1 MTRKAVLFAA
11 MVLFSVGLNAQSFNF
26 NRVPLEKALAEIERQ
41 TDYKFVYSSALSV
54 INDPVTLVY
63 NLTSPS
69 GIDDLLTKLF
79 AGKNVSFNKQGNNI
93 MLTPSDIKP
102 QTQVSGTVTDESGL
116 PVIGV
121 AVMIKGTLTGVV
133 TDIDGHYSIST
144 NSSSDELEFIF
155 MGYDTVTELV
165 SGRSRINVVMTEST
179 EYLEETVVI
188 GYGTQK
194 KKLLTGSTI
203 NISGEDIQKQSTT
216 NAVGALYSS
225 VPGVNITQ
233 ENGLPGSGYKITVR
247 GIGTTGSSGPLI
259 VIDGVAGGNLDDLN
273 PADIESIDILKDAA
287 SAAIYGARAA
297 NGVVLVTT
305 RQGKEGDKKATVTL
319 DAYLG
324 IQQPSTN
331 GVHPVSATE
340 YLDLIDR
347 AYTSFGSI
355 NEGQHWYDVNA
366 LMPVQKQWMD
376 KGLWQGTD
384 WFTESINTN
393 APTNNL
399 VVGVTGGGDVVRYS
413 LSFTKS
419 YQEGTL
425 GMPKPTYYDRTTVRA
440 NTDFSILRKYD
451 RDIIKLGENVTVS
464 LTDSRG
470 MQTGGI
476 YNNDIHNAI
485 IKTPLLPAYDLDGTL
500 YTFEKQIRDGWAIKD
515 DEANTLQQQDL
526 TERQGKGVRV
536 QGSVYLEANPIKELK
551 LRTAFGFHANTNF
564 SRSYTP
570 KYVLT
575 GTNYKDYDS
584 VSQSSDISTSWTWEL
599 TANYKKTFAEEHTID
614 ALVGTSIEGT
624 GWGMSLDGTR
634 SSTKFG
640 TWESA
645 NLSSVEGALS
655 SDENA
660 SMGGGNTVPYND
672 LLSFFGRVNYSFK
685 DTYLLTAIVRADG
698 SCNFAKGNRW
708 GVFPSVSAGWVMSN
722 EPWMDPTKDWLNFFK
737 IRGSWG
743 QNGNCRINNFQYTGV
758 ITLDGNYDFS
768 YDQMAPSVAAYPQNI
783 ANSKLSWETSEQLA
797 IGFDSRFLRSRMG
810 VIFDWYRKDT
820 KDWLVTPPQMGIMGA
835 NASSINGGAVRNS
848 GVELSVTWNDHIG
861 DFFYTIGVN
870 GSYNKNN
877 VLYINNADGII
888 HGEPKILSENVRN
901 LDGFQAKP
909 GKPIGYF
916 LGIASEGIFQ
926 NQAKI
931 DEYNEKGYAFIN
943 GYDQTQPGDVI
954 WIDQNGDGK
963 YNELDCVEIGNPH
976 PDFTMGFN
984 ISLEWKGLDFSINGS
999 GAFGQQVMQSYR
1011 QFALQELESYTNNF
1025 VNRLWTGEGS
1035 TNKFPRFSHG
1045 SHNNFKCNGYNSD
1058 IWAQNADYLK
1068 IRNITLGF
1076 DLKTVL
1082 KNLPFQNLRVFV
1094 TGQNLFT
1101 FTGYDGMDPEVGYGA
1116 GYSWASGIDI
1126 GYYPS
1131 PKVYMA
1137 GVSIKF

>member
-1 MTRKAVLFAA
+1 MK
-11 MVLFSVGLNAQSFNF
+11 NF
-26 NRVPLEKALAEIERQ
+26 LWKR
-41 TDYKFVYSSALSV
+41 
-54 INDPVTLVY
+54 
-63 NLTSPS
+63 
-69 GIDDLLTKLF
+69 LF
-79 AGKNVSFNKQGNNI
+79 AGIFLLLLATGTSFAAYGDLQ
-93 MLTPSDIKP
+93 
-102 QTQVSGTVTDESGL
+102 QSGRTVTCVVSDNAG
-116 PVIGV
+116 PVIGAYV
-121 AVMIKGTLTGVV
+121 VVRGTMNGGSTDADGRVVLNNVPDNTTLVV
-133 TDIDGHYSIST
+133 TY
-144 NSSSDELEFIF
+144 L
-155 MGYDTVTELV
+155 GYVTQKIALMNNQTLV
-165 SGRSRINVVMTEST
+165 EIILQEDAQS
-179 EYLEETVVI
+179 LEEVVVV
-188 GYGTQK
+188 GYGVQK
-194 KKLLTGSTI
+194 KKLLTGATL
-203 NISGEDIQKQSTT
+203 NIDGEAIQKQSTT

-225 VPGVNITQ
+225 VPGVNIVQ
-233 ENGLPGSGYKITVR
+233 SNGLPGSGYQITIR
-247 GIGTTGSSGPLI
+247 GLGTTGSSGPLI

-287 SAAIYGARAA
+287 SAAIYGSRAA
-297 NGVVLVTT
+297 NGVILVTT
-305 RQGKEGDKKATVTL
+305 KQGKLGKATVTL
-319 DAYLG
+319 DAYMG
-324 IQQPSTN
+324 IQQPNTN
-331 GVHPVSATE
+331 GVRPVPAAE

-355 NEGQHWYDVNA
+355 KEGQHWYDLNA

-376 KGLWQGTD
+376 QGLWQGTD
-384 WFTESINTN
+384 WFSESINKN

-399 VVGVTGGGDVVRYS
+399 VAGVTGGGDVVRYS
-413 LSFTKS
+413 LSFSKS

-425 GMPKPTYYDRTTVRA
+425 GMPKPTYYDRTTIRA
-440 NTDFSILRKYD
+440 NTDFSILRKND

-464 LTDSRG
+464 ITDSRG
-470 MQTGGI
+470 MQTGNI
-476 YNNDIHNAI
+476 YNNDVHNAI

-500 YTFEKQIRDGWAIKD
+500 YTFEKQTRDGWAIKD

-570 KYVLT
+570 KYILT
-575 GTNYKDYDS
+575 GTNYKDYDV
-584 VSQSSDISTSWTWEL
+584 VSQSSDVSTNWTWEL
-599 TANYKKTFAEEHTID
+599 TANYKKTFAQDHTIE
-614 ALVGTSIEGT
+614 ALAGTSIEAT
-624 GWGMSLDGTR
+624 GWGMSLNGTR

-645 NLSSVEGALS
+645 NLSSVEGALTG
-655 SDENA
+655 DENA
-660 SMGGGNTVPYND
+660 SMGGGNTVPYNN
-672 LLSFFGRVNYSFK
+672 LLSFFGRANYSFK
-685 DTYLLTAIVRADG
+685 DTYLFTAIVRADG

-708 GVFPSVSAGWVMSN
+708 GVFPSVSAGWIVSN
-722 EPWMDPTKDWLNFFK
+722 EPWMDSTRDWLNFFK

-743 QNGNCRINNFQYTGV
+743 QNGNCSISNFQYTAM
-758 ITLDGNYDFS
+758 ITLDGSYDFS
-768 YDQMAPSVAAYPQNI
+768 YNQTSPSVAAYPSNI
-783 ANSKLSWETSEQLA
+783 ANSKLFWETSEQLA
-797 IGFDSRFLRSRMG
+797 IGFDSRFFQSRMG
-810 VIFDWYRKDT
+810 VIFDWYQKDT

-848 GVELSVTWNDHIG
+848 GVELSVTWYDHNG
-861 DFFYTIGVN
+861 DFSYNVGVN

-888 HGEPKILSENVRN
+888 HGEAKILSENVRN
-901 LDGFQAKP
+901 EDGFQAKP

-916 LGIASEGIFQ
+916 LGITSEGIFQ
-926 NQAKI
+926 NQAQI
-931 DEYNEKGYAFIN
+931 DEYNANGYAFIN

-954 WIDQNGDGK
+954 WTDQNGDGK
-963 YNELDCVEIGNPH
+963 YDELDCVDIGNPH
-976 PDFTMGFN
+976 PDFTIGFN
-984 ISLEWKGLDFSINGS
+984 FSMEWKGLDFSINGS
-999 GAFGQQVMQSYR
+999 GAFGQKVMQSYR

-1058 IWAQNADYLK
+1058 IWAQDADYLK
-1068 IRNITLGF
+1068 IRNITLGY
-1076 DLKTVL
+1076 DLKKVF
-1082 KNLPFQNLRVFV
+1082 KNLPLQKLRVFL

-1101 FTGYDGMDPEVGYGA
+1101 FTRYDGMDPEVGYGA